1 MTAPQPSAGQPG
13 HLTVRTDRQLIRAHG
28 RSERFVL
35 IEVVAPTVPRDGDRR
50 RPPVNIAF
58 VVDRSGSMAGRGKLD
73 LAKQAVEEALARLER
88 DDRFSVVV
96 YDDRVDVAAT
106 SDRASAA
113 AKRRA
118 SDALLGV
125 DPRGSTDLASGWL
138 TGCEQVAEHL
148 AADGVNRCLLLTD
161 GLANVGITDAGE
173 LAHHA
178 AELRARGVGT
188 TTFGVGEDFDESLLQ
203 AMSDAGGGHFY
214 FIGSL
219 PEIRDHITS
228 EVGETLEVV
237 ARDVVIEVT
246 APESIEI
253 EALSPFRLER
263 RGSRTS
269 IRIGDLISG
278 QVLRVLL
285 RVRFPYG
292 EVGREIGAL
301 VSIGDR
307 DEAFRRTTPALAPL
321 PLAWAYAD
329 HASNDRQPREREVD
343 RAVAEVFAA
352 RARQEAV
359 RLNRAGQF
367 AAARHALAGV
377 ASRVRNYA
385 GSDPALRAVVAELQT
400 DAAAYAAPMAE
411 MERKSRHFASSNMV
425 RSRAAD
431 GKSRQHRLE
440 GR

>member
-1 MTAPQPSAGQPG
+1 MTTPQQPARQPG
-13 HLTVRTDRQLIRAHG
+13 LTVRTDRQLIRAHG

-35 IEVVAPTVPRDGDRR
+35 IEVVAPTVPPDPERR
-50 RPPVNIAF
+50 RSPVNLAF

-88 DDRFSVVV
+88 DDRFGVVV
-96 YDDRVDVAAT
+96 YDDRVDVVAP

-113 AKRRA
+113 VKRRA

-148 AADGVNRCLLLTD
+148 AEAGVNRCLLLTD
-161 GLANVGITDAGE
+161 GLANVGITDGGQ

-203 AMSDAGGGHFY
+203 ALADAGGGHFY

-237 ARDVVIEVT
+237 ARDVVIDVT

-269 IRIGDLISG
+269 IRIGDLVSG

-301 VSIGDR
+301 VSIADR
-307 DEAFRRTTPALAPL
+307 DEAFRRTMPALAPL

-329 HASNDRQPREREVD
+329 HAANDRQPREREVD
-343 RAVAEVFAA
+343 RAVAGVFAA

-367 AAARHALAGV
+367 DAARRALNGV
-377 ASRVRNYA
+377 AGRVRDYA
-385 GSDPALRAVVAELQT
+385 GSDPALRAVLAELQT
-400 DAAAYAAPMAE
+400 DAAAYAAPMME
-411 MERKSRHFASSNMV
+411 MERKTRHFASSNV
-425 RSRAAD
+425 ARSRDAQ

-440 GR
+440 GQ